1 MAGLYPYSYKMARS
15 NYSRQRIVE
24 NGMFRLAII
33 ALLFAQSL
41 LHAQT
46 PGKITGRVTDA
57 VTHQPI
63 PKVHVSCTVGSQFV
77 GSLTAVDGSYTLE
90 DVPAGPVRMT
100 INLDGYKMI
109 YERSDES
116 AQFQIASGDVVT
128 RNFEMHP
135 LGRIYG
141 KLVDRD
147 SGEPIKGHTVSAVSK
162 DYVPGHTFLVPRP
175 GDQDGEE
182 FNIRN
187 LDPGDYFIR
196 IDRAEQGTFVFSPDV
211 LSPNA
216 APTPASQ
223 QSYGQR
229 WYPDVPRIEM
239 ASPIHLG
246 EGESRSLRIA
256 LQSRETH
263 SLSGIID
270 APRDFNRL
278 PVAIV
283 LEPSDASPLQ
293 GSFAVMPAPGPF
305 RIDNLAPG
313 SYRLSL
319 TGGKPPDNVRSHE
332 AYMLAEMDRTF
343 ASGRPPDEV
352 FGDYVFEVTDHDV
365 FNFKAAL
372 TPYAGVSGEVRM
384 LEEDAKLPGKL
395 AVVMMPTA
403 DFLIE
408 LNGGGAIGG
417 GPVPI
422 RSSAV
427 ESGRFHQEWLRSG
440 EYWPQLRLPPGYA
453 VAQALFEGSSPRN
466 TSMTLSGPATPL
478 TFVVTSRPGA
488 VAGVVRDDN
497 QTAVRGVSVVL
508 LTDPLPDQVA
518 PGMVRVEEAGDDG
531 SFAFHDLAPGKYRAL
546 VLTRPDRAYE
556 GDPGYLREQAE
567 RVDSFEVRAG
577 QLVNVTLKR

>member
-1 MAGLYPYSYKMARS
+1 
-15 NYSRQRIVE
+15 
-24 NGMFRLAII
+24 MFRLAII
-33 ALLFAQSL
+33 ALVFAPGILQ
-41 LHAQT
+41 AQN
-46 PGKITGRVTDA
+46 PGKITGRITDA

-77 GSLTAVDGSYTLE
+77 GSLTGVDGAYTLE
-90 DVPAGPVRMT
+90 DVPAGLARMT

-109 YERSDES
+109 HERSDES
-116 AQFQIASGDVVT
+116 AQFQIASGDAVT

-147 SGEPIKGHTVSAVSK
+147 TGEPIKGHTVSAVSK
-162 DYVPGHTFLVPRP
+162 DYVPGHTFLVPRT

-182 FNIRN
+182 FSVRN
-187 LDPGDYFIR
+187 LEPGDYFIR

-211 LSPNA
+211 LSPNVA
-216 APTPASQ
+216 PNPTPQ
-223 QSYGQR
+223 ECYGQR

-239 ASPIHLG
+239 AAPIHLG

-263 SLSGIID
+263 SLSGTIVVSGD

-278 PVAIV
+278 PVALV
-283 LEPSDASPLQ
+283 LEPSDAGPRQ

-319 TGGKPPDNVRSHE
+319 TGGKPPGNVRSNE
-332 AYMLAEMDRTF
+332 DYMLAEMERTF
-343 ASGRPPDEV
+343 GAGKPPDEV

-372 TPYAGVSGEVRM
+372 APYASVTGEVRM

-395 AVVMMPTA
+395 MVVMMPTA

-422 RSSAV
+422 RGSAV
-427 ESGRFHQEWLRSG
+427 ESGWFHQEWLRSG

-453 VAQALFEGSSPRN
+453 VAQVLFAGSSPRN
-466 TSMTLSGPATPL
+466 TAITLSAPATPL
-478 TFVVTSRPGA
+478 TFVVTSHPGA

-497 QTAVRGVSVVL
+497 QIAVRGVSVVL
-508 LTDPLPDQVA
+508 LPDPLPDKVA
-518 PGMVRVEEAGDDG
+518 PGEVRVETSGDDG
-531 SFAFHDLAPGKYRAL
+531 SFAFRDLAPGKYRAL
-546 VLTRPDRAYE
+546 VLTGSDRAYE